1 MDIANNGR
9 KYYNT
14 VVADRLI
21 KAGGLYY
28 IDTRKSTII
37 EFISYYLQQHSCC
50 LTNCVLTSFGVRWSV
65 TTLSVRPS
73 DIICGWINISTH
85 WYFWSHVLSLYTVSA
100 AYMIQSEP
108 TANVMSFTA
117 WSRQTCL
124 VSYMVQRFCTLSN
137 RLITPVCFWPCLL
150 WSTWPQITFSVWS

>member
-1 MDIANNGR
+1 MP
-9 KYYNT
+9 
-14 VVADRLI
+14 L
-21 KAGGLYY
+21 L
-28 IDTRKSTII
+28 
-37 EFISYYLQQHSCC
+37 LQQHSCC

-150 WSTWPQITFSVWS
+150 WSTWPQITFSVWSAFLCNRCCTADFCYGRYVWYRQIIRQPFGWNHPW